1 MLIANPAG
9 HYQFLKGI
17 DPYSAGVVANPG
29 HEIIFVTLR
38 DPPAWGLGF
47 DFVDTYLKAEGRDRA
62 ALCAIQLRCP
72 RPYPVEGFVAF
83 NDQYRKVL
91 ADWDLLRDGL
101 NPVARTNVA
110 PDYAPPAEPLMH
122 AFAYTV
128 PAAVTNRPPSL
139 VIAGA
144 GELRDGVLVA
154 EGIVRQGDT
163 SPEAMREKAAYVMKV
178 MEARLDGLGARWDLL
193 NQINVYTVH
202 PLEGFIEDVV
212 LNRLGPARRMGIHW
226 HHTRPP
232 IVDIE
237 FEMDMRGV
245 HRELIL

>member
-1 MLIANPAG
+1 MLIANHSG
-9 HYQFLKGI
+9 HYHFLKGS
-17 DPYSAGVVANPG
+17 DPYSSGVVADPG
-29 HEIIFVTLR
+29 YEIIFVTLR
-38 DPPAWGLGF
+38 DAPPWRRGF
-47 DFVDTYLKAEGRDRA
+47 DFVDTHLKAEGRDRA
-62 ALCAIQLRCP
+62 ALCSVQLRCP
-72 RPYPVEGFVAF
+72 RPYPIDGFIAF
-83 NDQYRKVL
+83 NDQYCKVL

-110 PDYAPPAEPLMH
+110 PDYAPPTEPLMH
-122 AFAYTV
+122 AFAYTT
-128 PAAVTNRPPSL
+128 PAAVTSQPPSL

-154 EGIVRQGDT
+154 EGIVRRGDT

-202 PLEGFIEDVV
+202 PLGDFIEDAV

-226 HHTRPP
+226 HPSRPP
-232 IVDIE
+232 VVDIE

-245 HRELIL
+245 SREFIV

>member
-9 HYQFLKGI
+9 HFHFLKGI
-17 DPYSAGVVANPG
+17 DPYSCGVVADPG
-29 HEIIFVTLR
+29 HEIVFATFRDAPIWRRGFELIDAHLR
-38 DPPAWGLGF
+38 
-47 DFVDTYLKAEGRDRA
+47 EQNRDRA
-62 ALCAIQLRCP
+62 ALCSIQLRCP
-72 RPYPVEGFVAF
+72 QPYPLDGFVAF
-83 NDQYRKVL
+83 NDEYQQVL
-91 ADWDLLRDGL
+91 ADWDLLREGL
-101 NPVARTNVA
+101 NPLSRTNVA
-110 PDYAPPAEPLMH
+110 PAYAPPAETLMH
-122 AFAYTV
+122 AFAYTMPASV
-128 PAAVTNRPPSL
+128 PNLPASL

-154 EGIVRQGDT
+154 EGIVRRGDT
-163 SPEAMREKAAYVMKV
+163 SAEAMHEKAVYVMKV
-178 MEARLDGLGARWDLL
+178 MEERLDGLGARWDLL

-202 PLEGFIEDVV
+202 PLEGLIEGAV

-232 IVDIE
+232 VQEIE